1 MKVRTGHAINQSSR
15 YIRIFTETRV
25 DVSLSLCQWRLYRG
39 RDWEASA
46 FGWVHAPIS
55 YQPILTRS
63 ASKSISSK
71 ARLPYFFYTRNNM
84 DGRMDDWSHFLSSFI
99 FWDLLHVLHFPF
111 VVVAVFYIHLDEFA
125 AAWAIFSRCLIIM
138 KLYLSPASQIMSSC
152 IELTG
157 IGNFTEHGSSIV
169 IEFEISESDVSNYM
183 FSTFEIIVSRQ

>member
-125 AAWAIFSRCLIIM
+125 AAWEIFSRCLDEAIP
-138 KLYLSPASQIMSSC
+138 K
-152 IELTG
+152 
-157 IGNFTEHGSSIV
+157 SSITNNELLHR
-169 IEFEISESDVSNYM
+169 INGH
-183 FSTFEIIVSRQ
+183 RQLHRTWKLDRYRIRNKWIRCE